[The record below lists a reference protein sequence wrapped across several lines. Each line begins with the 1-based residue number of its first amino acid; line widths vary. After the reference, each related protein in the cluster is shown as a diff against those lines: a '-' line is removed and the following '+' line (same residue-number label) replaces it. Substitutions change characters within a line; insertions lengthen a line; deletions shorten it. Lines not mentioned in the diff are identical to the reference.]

1 MIKQKNVINSLIYL
15 FLFFNLFQLQKL
27 NIEKINTWCYVFCGS
42 QNQNFVLL
50 IFITLSVATFIY
62 FFIRYMKDSKLI
74 WFFLIPLIYPIFT
87 TKGNENRE
95 LGLAFMQ
102 SNNMNFFLP
111 WNGNVFTE
119 QYIYNLIFKNFAL
132 IFKNYDNF
140 VFFSRLL
147 IGILFIYSVSKIFEN
162 YEKLHIIFCIYLA
175 NIFAISFGGEYLI
188 LGASPR
194 TLAYSFGFLTIYY
207 YRKKNMWYL
216 FFSIF
221 TALFHLHVYFLMILP
236 YLFFE
241 SLLNK
246 DYRKAF
252 LNLTCGISLLVFF
265 IYGNIN
271 SQSRSNFI
279 NNTFLKNSEGVY
291 INRVIAEEVI
301 PFHVRPFNFDS
312 LNNFIGIN
320 DFWNIGFINFGLI
333 VLIYIFSL
341 KNQSYEFSFVVNLN
355 LIIIFIGLLVSYFDI
370 NGFFIILYLFKTAIF
385 LSLFLFIYNQFKINI
400 PITALIFSLIFTN
413 WFFQFSASYL
423 ALETKENKF
432 LLIEETSPKDSI
444 VVIDNKLRKNFSSL
458 FIQQNIEEY
467 FTGNNLMDDKEVLLR
482 EKLNF
487 SSNSFCEELNSD
499 QKYTVISPVQLDCKE
514 YYLFSVNSNF
524 GNLGIQGDPFF
535 KYFDYDPKAEV
546 YCKSD
551 CLRFYSNN

>member
-1 MIKQKNVINSLIYL
+1 
-15 FLFFNLFQLQKL
+15 
-27 NIEKINTWCYVFCGS
+27 
-42 QNQNFVLL
+42 
-50 IFITLSVATFIY
+50 
-62 FFIRYMKDSKLI
+62 MKDSKLI

-102 SNNMNFFLP
+102 SNNMKFFLP

-271 SQSRSNFI
+271 SRS
-279 NNTFLKNSEGVY
+279 T
-291 INRVIAEEVI
+291 
-301 PFHVRPFNFDS
+301 
-312 LNNFIGIN
+312 
-320 DFWNIGFINFGLI
+320 
-333 VLIYIFSL
+333 
-341 KNQSYEFSFVVNLN
+341 
-355 LIIIFIGLLVSYFDI
+355 
-370 NGFFIILYLFKTAIF
+370 
-385 LSLFLFIYNQFKINI
+385 
-400 PITALIFSLIFTN
+400 
-413 WFFQFSASYL
+413 
-423 ALETKENKF
+423 
-432 LLIEETSPKDSI
+432 
-444 VVIDNKLRKNFSSL
+444 
-458 FIQQNIEEY
+458 
-467 FTGNNLMDDKEVLLR
+467 
-482 EKLNF
+482 
-487 SSNSFCEELNSD
+487 
-499 QKYTVISPVQLDCKE
+499 
-514 YYLFSVNSNF
+514 
-524 GNLGIQGDPFF
+524 
-535 KYFDYDPKAEV
+535 
-546 YCKSD
+546 
-551 CLRFYSNN
+551 